1 MPEDAKKQHKG
12 KPDPKEQRRR
22 RGRQQ
27 QNAPVEKIPEKEP
40 DRLYPVIDA
49 KEKSEKP
56 AYEPPPPEFY
66 KNLKRET
73 DEILKITE
81 EANSKYKKKEIL
93 SNWSKYEMPIES
105 YEEIDEQENLGADY
119 ETLATAPLSVGGHF
133 QFKHEKSWD
142 TNTGPSLYD
151 KYFDINMKNLNTA
164 LSTIP
169 FFERNGIDQSIFSEI
184 DIQNMNHRATKF
196 KQKYY
201 KDKKFT
207 TPELEAQERILNSL
221 TKSDD
226 SNEKEVIS
234 TEKEIDF
241 NINKPNDTL
250 EAEETEIKSEKL
262 PQLEQND
269 INSDKGEKNER
280 KPEIVGPEVPAEI
293 PQNLERTL
301 SITTSDD
308 KIIKPADDKC
318 VKNVVNENVKAVEES
333 NKFQDDVDDI
343 LFDTNKDPP
352 IKEIPAA
359 KPNKVDTIPH
369 AAKVVN
375 TKEPVDPAK
384 NPVIESPEDL
394 EKWLDDFLDG

>member
-40 DRLYPVIDA
+40 DRLHPVIDA

-56 AYEPPPPEFY
+56 VYEPPPPEFY

-73 DEILKITE
+73 DEIIKITE

-93 SNWSKYEMPIES
+93 SNWSKYEMPIDS

-169 FFERNGIDQSIFSEI
+169 FFERNGIDQLIFSEI

-241 NINKPNDTL
+241 NINKPNDIL
-250 EAEETEIKSEKL
+250 ESEETEIKSDIL
-262 PQLEQND
+262 PKLEQND
-269 INSDKGEKNER
+269 INLDKVEKNER
-280 KPEIVGPEVPAEI
+280 KPEIAGPEVPAEM
-293 PQNLERTL
+293 PQNLESTL
-301 SITTSDD
+301 SITTSDN
-308 KIIKPADDKC
+308 KIIKPVDDKC
-318 VKNVVNENVKAVEES
+318 VKNNVNENVKVLEA
-333 NKFQDDVDDI
+333 NKFEDDVDEI
-343 LFDTNKDPP
+343 LYDTANKDPP
-352 IKEIPAA
+352 IKEIPAE
-359 KPNKVDTIPH
+359 KPNKVDTIPL

-375 TKEPVDPAK
+375 TKAPVEPAK